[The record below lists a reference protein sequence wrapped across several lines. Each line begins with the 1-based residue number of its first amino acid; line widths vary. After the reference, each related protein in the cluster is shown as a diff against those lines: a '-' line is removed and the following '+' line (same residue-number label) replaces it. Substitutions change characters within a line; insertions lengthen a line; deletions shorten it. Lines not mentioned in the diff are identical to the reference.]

1 MIKLGAKK
9 IIYGAEAREK
19 LLEGIDTV
27 ANAIKVTLGPAARTV
42 VLEKSWGSPSIIN
55 DGVTI
60 AKDIELGDPFADM
73 GAKLVKEVASK
84 TQDNAG
90 DGTSTASILAQSLC
104 HHGLENMESG
114 SSPVELKAG
123 FDAAIEAVVESLK
136 ERAVPVETGET
147 IKQVATIASNNDD
160 EIGSLIAD
168 AVDAVGR
175 EGVITVEEAKSIET
189 SLNVVEGMEFNK
201 GYVSPYMITDREK
214 REAVHES
221 PLVLLTDHTINSA
234 QDLLPSLEAS
244 VQQKRPLLI
253 VAKDIEGEALATLVL
268 NVVSKVVKAVAVKAP
283 GFGDEISEQLEDI
296 AVLTGAKPLFKD
308 QGADLKAQGPTSL
321 GSADR
326 VIVGKS
332 KTTIVGGGGDAKA
345 TEERAELL
353 RGQAKLATGKWD
365 REKIEK
371 RVGKLTGGVAV
382 LKIGAATE
390 TEVKETKARVDDALN
405 ATRAAMAEGVV
416 AGGGVTLLRSREC
429 LKDLASSAKGDRA
442 VGINLVYEALE
453 APTRQISENAGADG
467 DAVIAKILSSDDEN
481 YGYNARTGEY
491 VDMIGAG
498 ILDPAKVTR
507 NALQSAG
514 SIAGMVLTTE
524 TLIADDPEQ
533 KEDTPA
539 MPDMGGGMGGM
550 GGMGF

>member
-1 MIKLGAKK
+1 MGAKK
-9 IIYGAEAREK
+9 IVYGEEAREK

-27 ANAIKVTLGPAARTV
+27 ANAVKVTLGPAARTV

-60 AKDIELGDPFADM
+60 AKDIELADPFANM
-73 GAKLVKEVASK
+73 GAKLIQEVASK

-123 FDAAIEAVVESLK
+123 FDQAIEAVVESLK
-136 ERAVPVETGET
+136 GRAVPVETGET
-147 IKQVATIASNNDD
+147 IKQVATIASNNDE

-201 GYVSPYMITDREK
+201 GYISPYMINDKEK
-214 REAVHES
+214 REAIHES
-221 PLVLLTDHTINSA
+221 PLILLTDHTINSA

-244 VQQKRPLLI
+244 VQQKRPLVI

-283 GFGDEISEQLEDI
+283 GFGDEIAEQLEDI

-308 QGADLKAQGPTSL
+308 QGADLKAQGPSSL

-326 VIVGKS
+326 IIVGKS
-332 KTTIVGGGGDAKA
+332 KTTLVGGGGDKKA

-353 RGQAKLATGKWD
+353 RGQAKLSTSKWD

-416 AGGGVTLLRSREC
+416 AGGGVTLLRAREV
-429 LKDLASSAKGDRA
+429 LKDLAASSEGDRA
-442 VGINLVYEALE
+442 IGINLVYDALA
-453 APTRQISENAGADG
+453 APTRQISANAGADG
-467 DAVIAKILSSDDEN
+467 DEVISKILENEDEN
-481 YGYNARTGEY
+481 FGYNARSGEY
-491 VDMIGAG
+491 VNMVESG

-507 NALQSAG
+507 NALESAG
-514 SIAGMVLTTE
+514 SIAGLVLTTE
-524 TLIADDPEQ
+524 TLIADDPEL
-533 KEDTPA
+533 KEAAPA

>member
-1 MIKLGAKK
+1 MGAKK
-9 IIYGAEAREK
+9 IVYGEEAREK

-27 ANAIKVTLGPAARTV
+27 ANAVKVTLGPAARTV

-60 AKDIELGDPFADM
+60 AKDIELGDPFANM
-73 GAKLVKEVASK
+73 GAKLIQEVASK

-104 HHGLENMESG
+104 HHGLKNMESG

-123 FDAAIEAVVESLK
+123 FDHAIETVVDSLK
-136 ERAVPVETGET
+136 DRSVPVETSET
-147 IKQVATIASNNDD
+147 IKQVATIASNNDE
-160 EIGSLIAD
+160 EIGSLIAE

-201 GYVSPYMITDREK
+201 GYMSPYMITDREK

-221 PLVLLTDHTINSA
+221 PLILLTDHTINSA
-234 QDLLPSLEAS
+234 QDLLPTLEAS

-308 QGADLKAQGPTSL
+308 QGADLKAQGPSSL

-326 VIVGKS
+326 IIVAKN
-332 KTTIVGGGGDAKA
+332 KTTVVGGGGDKKA

-353 RGQAKLATGKWD
+353 RGQAKLSTSKWD

-416 AGGGVTLLRSREC
+416 AGGGVTLLRAREV
-429 LKDLASSAKGDRA
+429 LKGLAESADGDRA
-442 VGINLVYEALE
+442 IGINLVYDALA
-453 APTRQISENAGADG
+453 APTRQISANAGADG
-467 DAVIAKILSSDDEN
+467 DEVISKILSNDDEN
-481 YGYNARTGEY
+481 YGYNARSGEY
-491 VDMIGAG
+491 VNMVETG

-507 NALQSAG
+507 NALESAG
-514 SIAGMVLTTE
+514 SIAGLVLTTE

-533 KEDTPA
+533 KEAAPA

>member
-1 MIKLGAKK
+1 MGAKK
-9 IIYGAEAREK
+9 IVYGEEARER

-60 AKDIELGDPFADM
+60 AKDIELGEPFANM
-73 GAKLVKEVASK
+73 GAKLIQEVASK

-104 HHGLENMESG
+104 HHGLKNMKSG

-123 FDAAIEAVVESLK
+123 FDQAISTVVETLK
-136 ERAVPVETGET
+136 DRAVPVETGET
-147 IKQVATIASNNDD
+147 IQQVATIASNND
-160 EIGSLIAD
+160 ESIGSLIAE

-175 EGVITVEEAKSIET
+175 DGVITVEEAKSIET
-189 SLNVVEGMEFNK
+189 SLDVVEGMEFNK
-201 GYVSPYMITDREK
+201 GYMSPYMITDKEK
-214 REAVHES
+214 REAIHES

-283 GFGDEISEQLEDI
+283 GFGDEIGEQLEDI

-308 QGADLKAQGPTSL
+308 QGADLKEQGPSSL

-326 VIVGKS
+326 IIVAKN
-332 KTTIVGGGGDAKA
+332 KTTVVGGGGDKKA

-353 RGQAKLATGKWD
+353 RGQAKLSTSKWD

-416 AGGGVTLLRSREC
+416 AGGGVTLLRAREV
-429 LKDLASSAKGDRA
+429 LKDLAASSEGDRA
-442 VGINLVYEALE
+442 IGINLVYDALA
-453 APTRQISENAGADG
+453 APTRQISANAGADG
-467 DAVIAKILSSDDEN
+467 DEVISKILENDDEN
-481 YGYNARTGEY
+481 FGYNARSGEY
-491 VDMIGAG
+491 VDMIESG

-507 NALQSAG
+507 NALESAG
-514 SIAGMVLTTE
+514 SIAGLVLTTE
-524 TLIADDPEQ
+524 TLIADDPEL
-533 KEDTPA
+533 KEAAPA

>member
-1 MIKLGAKK
+1 MGAKK
-9 IIYGAEAREK
+9 IVYGEEARER

-60 AKDIELGDPFADM
+60 AKDIELGEPFANM
-73 GAKLVKEVASK
+73 GAKLIQEVASK

-104 HHGLENMESG
+104 HHGLKNMKSG

-123 FDAAIEAVVESLK
+123 FDQAISTVVDTLK
-136 ERAVPVETGET
+136 DRAVPVETSET
-147 IKQVATIASNNDD
+147 IQQVATIASNND
-160 EIGSLIAD
+160 ESIGSLIAE

-175 EGVITVEEAKSIET
+175 DGVITVEEAKSIET
-189 SLNVVEGMEFNK
+189 SLDVVEGMEFNK
-201 GYVSPYMITDREK
+201 GYMSPYMITDKEK
-214 REAVHES
+214 REAIHES

-283 GFGDEISEQLEDI
+283 GFGDEIGEQLEDI

-308 QGADLKAQGPTSL
+308 QGADLKEQGPSSL

-326 VIVGKS
+326 IIVAKN
-332 KTTIVGGGGDAKA
+332 KTTVVGGGGDKKA

-353 RGQAKLATGKWD
+353 RGQAKLSTSKWD

-416 AGGGVTLLRSREC
+416 AGGGVTLLRAREV
-429 LKDLASSAKGDRA
+429 LKDLAASSEGDRA
-442 VGINLVYEALE
+442 IGINLVYDALA
-453 APTRQISENAGADG
+453 APTRQISANAGADG
-467 DAVIAKILSSDDEN
+467 DEVISKILEHDDEN
-481 YGYNARTGEY
+481 YGYNARSGEY
-491 VDMIGAG
+491 VDMIESG

-507 NALQSAG
+507 NALESAG
-514 SIAGMVLTTE
+514 SIAGLVLTTE
-524 TLIADDPEQ
+524 TLIADDPEL
-533 KEDTPA
+533 KEAAPA

>member
-1 MIKLGAKK
+1 MGAKK
-9 IIYGAEAREK
+9 IVYGEEARER

-27 ANAIKVTLGPAARTV
+27 ANAVKVTLGPAARTV

-60 AKDIELGDPFADM
+60 AKDIELGEPFANM
-73 GAKLVKEVASK
+73 GAKLIQEVASK

-104 HHGLENMESG
+104 HHGLENMETG
-114 SSPVELKAG
+114 SSPVELKSG
-123 FDAAIEAVVESLK
+123 FDEAVGAVVESLK

-147 IKQVATIASNNDD
+147 IKQVATIASNNDE
-160 EIGSLIAD
+160 EIGTLIAD
-168 AVDAVGR
+168 AVEAVGR

-201 GYVSPYMITDREK
+201 GYMSPYMITDREK
-214 REAVHES
+214 RESVHES

-283 GFGDEISEQLEDI
+283 GFGDEIGEQLEDI
-296 AVLTGAKPLFKD
+296 AVLTGAQPLFKD
-308 QGADLKAQGPTSL
+308 QGADLKAQGPGSL

-326 VIVGKS
+326 VIVGKN
-332 KTTIVGGGGDAKA
+332 KTTIVGGGGDKKA

-353 RGQAKLATGKWD
+353 RGQAKLSTSKWD

-371 RVGKLTGGVAV
+371 RIGKLTGGVAV

-416 AGGGVTLLRSREC
+416 AGGGVTLLRAREV
-429 LKDLASSAKGDRA
+429 LKGLAESADGDRA
-442 VGINLVYEALE
+442 IGINLVYDALA
-453 APTRQISENAGADG
+453 APTRQISQNAGVDG
-467 DAVIAKILSSDDEN
+467 DEVIKKILANDNEN

-491 VDMIGAG
+491 VDMVEAG

-507 NALQSAG
+507 NALESAG
-514 SIAGMVLTTE
+514 SIAGLVLTTE
-524 TLIADDPEQ
+524 TLIADDPDQ
-533 KEDTPA
+533 KEDVPA

>member
-1 MIKLGAKK
+1 
-9 IIYGAEAREK
+9 
-19 LLEGIDTV
+19 
-27 ANAIKVTLGPAARTV
+27 
-42 VLEKSWGSPSIIN
+42 
-55 DGVTI
+55 
-60 AKDIELGDPFADM
+60 M
-73 GAKLVKEVASK
+73 GAKLIQEVASK

-104 HHGLENMESG
+104 HHGLKNMESG

-123 FDAAIEAVVESLK
+123 FDKAIETVVDTLK
-136 ERAVPVETGET
+136 DRSVPVETSET
-147 IKQVATIASNNDD
+147 IKQVATIASNNDE
-160 EIGSLIAD
+160 EIGSLIAE

-201 GYVSPYMITDREK
+201 GYMSPYMITDREK

-221 PLVLLTDHTINSA
+221 PLILLTDHTINSA

-308 QGADLKAQGPTSL
+308 QGADLKAQGPSSL

-326 VIVGKS
+326 IIVAKN
-332 KTTIVGGGGDAKA
+332 KTTVVGGGGDKKA

-353 RGQAKLATGKWD
+353 RGQAKLSTSKWD

-416 AGGGVTLLRSREC
+416 AGGGVTLLRAREV
-429 LKDLASSAKGDRA
+429 LKELAESADGDRA
-442 VGINLVYEALE
+442 IGINLVYDALA
-453 APTRQISENAGADG
+453 APTRQISANAGADG
-467 DAVIAKILSSDDEN
+467 DEVISKILSNDDEN
-481 YGYNARTGEY
+481 FGYNARSGEY
-491 VDMIGAG
+491 VNMVETG

-507 NALQSAG
+507 NALESAG
-514 SIAGMVLTTE
+514 SIAGLVLTTE

-533 KEDTPA
+533 KEAAPA

>member
-1 MIKLGAKK
+1 MGAKK
-9 IIYGAEAREK
+9 IVYGEEARER

-60 AKDIELGDPFADM
+60 AKDIELGEPFANM
-73 GAKLVKEVASK
+73 GAKLIQEVASK

-104 HHGLENMESG
+104 HHGLKNMKSG

-123 FDAAIEAVVESLK
+123 FDQAISTVVDTLK
-136 ERAVPVETGET
+136 DRAVPVETSET
-147 IKQVATIASNNDD
+147 IQQVATIASNND
-160 EIGSLIAD
+160 ESIGSLIAE

-175 EGVITVEEAKSIET
+175 DGVITVEEAKSIET
-189 SLNVVEGMEFNK
+189 SLDVVEGLEFNK
-201 GYVSPYMITDREK
+201 GYMSPYMITDKEK
-214 REAVHES
+214 REAIHES

-283 GFGDEISEQLEDI
+283 GFGDEIGEQLEDI

-308 QGADLKAQGPTSL
+308 QGADLKEQGPSSL

-326 VIVGKS
+326 IIVAKN
-332 KTTIVGGGGDAKA
+332 KTTVVGGGGDKKA

-353 RGQAKLATGKWD
+353 RGQAKLSTSKWD

-416 AGGGVTLLRSREC
+416 AGGGVTLLRAREV
-429 LKDLASSAKGDRA
+429 LKDLAASSEGDRA
-442 VGINLVYEALE
+442 IGINLVYDALA
-453 APTRQISENAGADG
+453 APTRQISANAGADG
-467 DAVIAKILSSDDEN
+467 DEVISKILENDEEN
-481 YGYNARTGEY
+481 FGYNARTGEY
-491 VDMIGAG
+491 VDMIESG

-507 NALQSAG
+507 NALESAG
-514 SIAGMVLTTE
+514 SIAGLVLTTE
-524 TLIADDPEQ
+524 TLIADDPEL
-533 KEDTPA
+533 KEAAPA

>member
-1 MIKLGAKK
+1 
-9 IIYGAEAREK
+9 
-19 LLEGIDTV
+19 
-27 ANAIKVTLGPAARTV
+27 
-42 VLEKSWGSPSIIN
+42 
-55 DGVTI
+55 
-60 AKDIELGDPFADM
+60 
-73 GAKLVKEVASK
+73 
-84 TQDNAG
+84 
-90 DGTSTASILAQSLC
+90 
-104 HHGLENMESG
+104 MESG

-123 FDAAIEAVVESLK
+123 FDQAIGAVVESLK
-136 ERAVPVETGET
+136 DRAVPVETSET
-147 IKQVATIASNNDD
+147 IKQVATIASNNDE
-160 EIGSLIAD
+160 EIGSLIAE

-175 EGVITVEEAKSIET
+175 DGVITVEEAKSIET

-201 GYVSPYMITDREK
+201 GYMSPYMITDREK

-221 PLVLLTDHTINSA
+221 PLILLTDHTINSA

-283 GFGDEISEQLEDI
+283 GFGDEIGEQLEDI
-296 AVLTGAKPLFKD
+296 AVLTGATPLFKD
-308 QGADLKAQGPTSL
+308 QGADLKAQGPSSL

-326 VIVGKS
+326 IIVAKN
-332 KTTIVGGGGDAKA
+332 KTTVVGGGGDKKA

-353 RGQAKLATGKWD
+353 RGQAKLSTSKWD

-416 AGGGVTLLRSREC
+416 AGGGVTLLRARDV
-429 LKDLASSAKGDRA
+429 LKDLAASSDGDRA
-442 VGINLVYEALE
+442 IGINLVYDALA
-453 APTRQISENAGADG
+453 APTRQISANAGADG
-467 DAVIAKILSSDDEN
+467 DEVIAKILENDDEN
-481 YGYNARTGEY
+481 FGYNARSGEY
-491 VDMIGAG
+491 VNMIESG

-507 NALQSAG
+507 NALESAG
-514 SIAGMVLTTE
+514 SIAGLVLTTE
-524 TLIADDPEQ
+524 TLIADDPEL
-533 KEDTPA
+533 KEAAPA

>member
-1 MIKLGAKK
+1 MGAKK
-9 IIYGAEAREK
+9 IVYGEEARER

-60 AKDIELGDPFADM
+60 AKDIELGEPFANM
-73 GAKLVKEVASK
+73 GAKLIQEVASK

-104 HHGLENMESG
+104 HHGLKNMKSG

-123 FDAAIEAVVESLK
+123 FDQAISTVVDTLK
-136 ERAVPVETGET
+136 DRAVPVETGET
-147 IKQVATIASNNDD
+147 IQQVATIASNND
-160 EIGSLIAD
+160 ESIGSLIAE

-175 EGVITVEEAKSIET
+175 DGVITVEEAKSIET
-189 SLNVVEGMEFNK
+189 SLDVVEGMEFNK
-201 GYVSPYMITDREK
+201 GYMSPYMITDKEK
-214 REAVHES
+214 REAIHES

-283 GFGDEISEQLEDI
+283 GFGDEIGEQLEDI

-308 QGADLKAQGPTSL
+308 QGADLKEQGPSSL

-326 VIVGKS
+326 IIVAKN
-332 KTTIVGGGGDAKA
+332 KTTVVGGGGDKKA

-353 RGQAKLATGKWD
+353 RGQAKLSTSKWD

-382 LKIGAATE
+382 LKTGAATE

-416 AGGGVTLLRSREC
+416 AGGGVTLLRAREV
-429 LKDLASSAKGDRA
+429 LKDLAASSEGDRA
-442 VGINLVYEALE
+442 IGINLVYDALA
-453 APTRQISENAGADG
+453 APTRQISANAGADG
-467 DAVIAKILSSDDEN
+467 DEVISKILENDDEN
-481 YGYNARTGEY
+481 FGYNARSGEY
-491 VDMIGAG
+491 VDMIESG

-507 NALQSAG
+507 NALESAG
-514 SIAGMVLTTE
+514 SIAGLVLTTE
-524 TLIADDPEQ
+524 TLIADDPEL
-533 KEDTPA
+533 KEAAPA

>member
-353 RGQAKLATGKWD
+353 RGQAKLATSKWD

-550 GGMGF
+550 GF